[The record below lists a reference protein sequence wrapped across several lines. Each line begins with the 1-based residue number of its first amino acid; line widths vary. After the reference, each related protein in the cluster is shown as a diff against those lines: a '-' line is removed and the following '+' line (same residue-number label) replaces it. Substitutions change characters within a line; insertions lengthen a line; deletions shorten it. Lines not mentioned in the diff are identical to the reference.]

1 MFNPYAHVTCTISQE
16 GSAFRARINRHVNL
30 PRSGLYQPANAGLDM
45 IPIGHLELDVDMRE
59 VRYRGERL
67 HLGSRAVEILTVLAC
82 ARGRLVTKDELLKI
96 VWPGTVVEE
105 NNLQV
110 HISALR
116 KVLEGDRELI
126 VTVPGR
132 GYLLATQVQMSR
144 STPDDVQERAWFS
157 IPPYVSRLVGRDAAL
172 VEIATLLRDLP
183 ALTLVGAGGIG
194 KTSLAIHAARRI
206 ADHFQDGVRFVE
218 LGALSDPGQ
227 ALVAVAEACNLDF
240 SGGAVTAARIGV
252 ALGDTQ
258 CLLVLDNAEHL
269 IDVVA
274 GLVESLVARCGQL
287 RVLVTSR
294 EPLRVEA
301 ESIFRVQPLE
311 VPLAGA
317 PLEELLSLSAVQ
329 LFLCRAKALQ
339 LNVGADAGS
348 IQVVADL
355 CRRLD
360 GIPLAIELA
369 AARAEVLGVEGVYS
383 RLDDRLRVLT
393 GGHRTALPRHQTL
406 RATFDWSY
414 ALLEPCARKIFR
426 RLGIFAGAFTF
437 ESMCAVVTDADID
450 IASVITGIGEL
461 AAKSLLNVER
471 HGPVASYRLPEST
484 RAYAMDKLRDEGEVQ
499 RITARHTRFLQ
510 QHVAHGLP
518 ESGTIEKRERQAELS
533 RASEFCAA
541 GVSGAALRAPASYS
555 NASMD

>member
-1 MFNPYAHVTCTISQE
+1 
-16 GSAFRARINRHVNL
+16 
-30 PRSGLYQPANAGLDM
+30 M
-45 IPIGHLELDVDMRE
+45 IPIGRLELDVDMRE
-59 VRYRGERL
+59 VRYSGERL
-67 HLGSRAVEILTVLAC
+67 HLASRAVEILTTLAC
-82 ARGRLVTKDELLKI
+82 ARGRLVTKHELLNR
-96 VWPGTVVEE
+96 VWPDTVVEE
-105 NNLQV
+105 SNIQV
-110 HISALR
+110 HVCALR
-116 KVLEGDRELI
+116 KALGSDRELI

-132 GYLLATQVQMSR
+132 GYQLAVQAHVPQG
-144 STPDDVQERAWFS
+144 TPDTAQEHARLSF
-157 IPPYVSRLVGRDAAL
+157 PPYVSGLIGRDAAL
-172 VEIATLLRDLP
+172 VDIAALLRDVP
-183 ALTLVGAGGIG
+183 TLTLVGAGGIG

-206 ADHFQDGVRFVE
+206 ADHFHDGVRFVE

-240 SGGAVTAARIGV
+240 SGGVVTAARIGV

-274 GLVESLVARCGQL
+274 GLVESLVAHCGQL

-339 LNVGADAGS
+339 LNVGADAES
-348 IQVVADL
+348 IQVVAEL

-414 ALLEPCARKIFR
+414 GLLEPHARKIFR
-426 RLGIFAGAFTF
+426 RLGIFPGAFTF
-437 ESMCAVVTDADID
+437 ESMCAVVTDLDID
-450 IASVITGIGEL
+450 IASVISGIGEL

-471 HGPVASYRLPEST
+471 HGPVACYRLPEST
-484 RAYAMDKLRDEGEVQ
+484 RAYAMDKLQDEGEVR

-510 QHVAHGLP
+510 QYVPYGLP
-518 ESGTIEKRERQAELS
+518 ESGTADKREKQAQLS

-555 NASMD
+555 NTSMD